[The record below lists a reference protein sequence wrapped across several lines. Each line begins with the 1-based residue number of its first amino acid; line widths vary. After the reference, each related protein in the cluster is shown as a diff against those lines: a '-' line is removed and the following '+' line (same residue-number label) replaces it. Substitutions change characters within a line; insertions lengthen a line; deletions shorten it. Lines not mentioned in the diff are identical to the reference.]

1 MGYQERNKH
10 NGFSCLRKR
19 GFPKFSS
26 PCLQFY
32 NLLERFSKIFSP
44 CLQFYNLLE
53 GFQSFPLHVYNS
65 TIYLRGFQSFPLHV
79 YNSTIYLRGFP
90 SFPLHVFTST
100 IYLRG
105 FSHFLPTF
113 YILKSTRGFCKFFL
127 STTLHPSTY
136 QEIYISSPQFYIP
149 PRNIGVL
156 STILHST
163 TYN

>member
-79 YNSTIYLRGFP
+79 YNSTIYLSGFP
-90 SFPLHVFTST
+90 SFPLHVYNST
-100 IYLRG
+100 FSSLPEG
-105 FSHFLPTF
+105 FAS
-113 YILKSTRGFCKFFL
+113 FFL
-127 STTLHPSTY
+127 STTLHSSTY
-136 QEIYISSPQFYIP
+136 QEIYMSSPQFYIP
-149 PRNIGVL
+149 PRNIGIL